1 GSVPG
6 DNDELCTPKTISGL
20 ASARGTCPEA
30 PRLQGSYHIA
40 GLAHFARR
48 EGIKVANVTEPKQVV
63 TYGISLAPAVPR
75 VAVPVPDASG
85 NNTDRSITIQPACR
99 NLLASLGTPA

>member
-1 GSVPG
+1 TVSYDGDDLGNASQIGLASVDTATNYVGEKEGIHGGAYFVGSVPG

-63 TYGISLAPAVPR
+63 TY
-75 VAVPVPDASG
+75 
-85 NNTDRSITIQPACR
+85 
-99 NLLASLGTPA
+99 